1 MQANEHAS
9 NPKVQFN
16 VYLPK
21 SLVVALKHRA
31 IDEGLS
37 MSAFVEKLG
46 RRYLEEEER

>member
-1 MQANEHAS
+1 MQANEHAPD
-9 NPKVQFN
+9 PKVQFN

-21 SLVVALKHRA
+21 SLVIALKHRA

-46 RRYLEEEER
+46 RRYLEEEVR

>member
-1 MQANEHAS
+1 MQATDERS
-9 NPKVQFN
+9 DDPKVQFN

-21 SLVVALKHRA
+21 SLVVSLKHRA

-46 RRYLEEEER
+46 RAYLEEQK

>member
-1 MQANEHAS
+1 MQATED
-9 NPKVQFN
+9 PKVQFN

-37 MSAFVEKLG
+37 MSAFIEQLG
-46 RRYLEEEER
+46 RHYLKEQNR